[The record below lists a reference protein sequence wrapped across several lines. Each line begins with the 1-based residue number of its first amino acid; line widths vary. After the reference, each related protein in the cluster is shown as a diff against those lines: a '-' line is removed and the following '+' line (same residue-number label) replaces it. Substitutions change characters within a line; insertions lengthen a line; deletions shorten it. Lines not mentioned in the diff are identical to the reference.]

1 MYAFTYVYTY
11 VYVCIY
17 VFDFLV
23 VDVCLSERECGY
35 MYICIYIYVY
45 ACLCIY
51 ICIYMHACTQTLTH
65 TDAHTLSYA
74 HTCGYTHT
82 CTHLRAQYQVRTTL
96 TGWKGHKIMQLEKIM
111 FTSKRPV
118 VDIAVKRLVAQLEAG
133 VLSEVLESAPVYEAL
148 DFQVCVCGY
157 SL

>member
-1 MYAFTYVYTY
+1 
-11 VYVCIY
+11 
-17 VFDFLV
+17 
-23 VDVCLSERECGY
+23 
-35 MYICIYIYVY
+35 MYI
-45 ACLCIY
+45 
-51 ICIYMHACTQTLTH
+51 HACMHKHSHTLTH
-65 TDAHTLSYA
+65 TLSHT
-74 HTCGYTHT
+74 HTHADTHT
-82 CTHLRAQYQVRTTL
+82 CTHLHAQYHAQYQVRTTL